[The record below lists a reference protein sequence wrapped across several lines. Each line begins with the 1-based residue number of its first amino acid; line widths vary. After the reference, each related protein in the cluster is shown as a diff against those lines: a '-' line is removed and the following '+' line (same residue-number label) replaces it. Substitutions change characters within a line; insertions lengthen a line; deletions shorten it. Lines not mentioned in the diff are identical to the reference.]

1 MAPETIQVTLAL
13 PEPLMMSL
21 AFTGLLIFLCQWAY
35 IGMCVFEWLFP
46 GPDWRAEARRNE
58 EIGRMWSQAVW
69 KENFSE
75 GAS

>member
-13 PEPLMMSL
+13 PEPLMMSI
-21 AFTGLLIFLCQWAY
+21 AFTGLLIFFCQWVY
-35 IGMCVFEWLFP
+35 IGMCVFKRLFP
-46 GPDWRAEARRNE
+46 STPHWQRNE

-75 GAS
+75 GAN